1 MVADAGVLGFCS
13 VEISNFTR
21 QIEMIAKKVPVEI
34 FNPGSAAECFRD
46 VVEAYTEYKIV
57 AEQEHT
63 KRRGI
68 EAWEKA
74 TIADIQAKR
83 DALIEYL
90 EGSFDERAKNFY
102 FLFKKVDEAIAIGDN
117 NQLALAMTSITE
129 IAKSSPFKDLAD
141 LTSVRA
147 ALDDPEHEWEF

>member
-1 MVADAGVLGFCS
+1 
-13 VEISNFTR
+13 
-21 QIEMIAKKVPVEI
+21 MIAKKFPVEI
-34 FNPGSAAECFRD
+34 FNPGSVAECFRD

-57 AEQEHT
+57 AEQEQT

-90 EGSFDERAKNFY
+90 ECSFDERAKNFK
-102 FLFKKVDEAIAIGDN
+102 FLFEKVDEAIAIGDN

-129 IAKSSPFKDLAD
+129 IAKSSPFKDLAN
-141 LTSVRA
+141 LTSVRT
-147 ALDDPEHEWEF
+147 ALDDPDYEWTF